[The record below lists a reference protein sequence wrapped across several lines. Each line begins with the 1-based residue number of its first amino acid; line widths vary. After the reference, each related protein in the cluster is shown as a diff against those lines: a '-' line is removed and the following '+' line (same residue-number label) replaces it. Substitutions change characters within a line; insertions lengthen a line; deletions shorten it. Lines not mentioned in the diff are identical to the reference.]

1 MVMNLYIFYKKM
13 WKYLYTHYWI
23 SISEILIKE
32 MTDLERKLN
41 SYIEEEEKQ
50 LIRKRLIELYNLI
63 YNI

>member
-1 MVMNLYIFYKKM
+1 MKKIA
-13 WKYLYTHYWI
+13 YTHHWI

-32 MTDLERKLN
+32 MIDLEKELN
-41 SYIEEEEKQ
+41 SDVEEEGKQ

>member
-1 MVMNLYIFYKKM
+1 M

>member
-1 MVMNLYIFYKKM
+1 MKKI
-13 WKYLYTHYWI
+13 YTHHWI